1 VIIQCC
7 AVEMYNE
14 VKKDWRV
21 MSSWQLGK
29 NPELMAAIDQ
39 DRLGARGWPID
50 RSECASDL
58 DEIVHSVK
66 TFTVSELPLYFEQ
79 YGIAY
84 GSLLSSLRCLVDR
97 KIRVLTYRIEE

>member
-1 VIIQCC
+1 MIIQYC
-7 AVEMYNE
+7 AVELYNE
-14 VKKDWRV
+14 EKKDWRAV
-21 MSSWQLGK
+21 SLWQLGK

-39 DRLGARGWPID
+39 DRLGVREWPGD
-50 RSECASDL
+50 RSDIIGGL
-58 DEIVHSVK
+58 DKIVFNRK
-66 TFTVSELPLYFEQ
+66 IFYVSELPLYFEQ